1 MFPIGD
7 DDTSRRTVPL
17 VTYALIALNVLF
29 FFVELS
35 GGDAFIGKW
44 AFVPSRFL
52 ANPFGDFLTLFTSM
66 FMHAGWVHLG
76 GNMLYLWIFGDN
88 VEDRFGH
95 IKFTIFYLLCGL
107 AATFAQLAFSL
118 GSNVPNLGASG
129 AIAGVLGAYI
139 LLFPQGKVRV
149 LQGQRV
155 IQVPALIVIGIWIV
169 LQFFSGIGSIA
180 NTAQTGGVAY
190 MAHIGGFL
198 AGFVLTFCF
207 VGVAGRRRRAESLR
221 RWRGGRR
228 GGGLCFFRGGPP
240 PEKE

>member
-7 DDTSRRTVPL
+7 DNTSRRTVPL

-29 FFVELS
+29 FFVELT
-35 GGDAFIGKW
+35 GGDAFIGEW
-44 AFVPSRFL
+44 AFVPARFL
-52 ANPFGDFLTLFTSM
+52 ANPLGDSVTLFTSM

-155 IQVPALIVIGIWIV
+155 IQVPALIVIGLWIV
-169 LQFFSGIGSIA
+169 LQLFSGIGSIA
-180 NTAQTGGVAY
+180 STAQSGGVAY
-190 MAHIGGFL
+190 MAHIGGFV
-198 AGFVLTFCF
+198 AGFALTFL
-207 VGVAGRRRRAESLR
+207 LR
-221 RWRGGRR
+221 GSRGAQAMG
-228 GGGLCFFRGGPP
+228 
-240 PEKE
+240 

>member
-1 MFPIGD
+1 MEINLLLPIGD

-17 VTYALIALNVLF
+17 ITYGLIALNVLF
-29 FFVELS
+29 FIVELS
-35 GGDAFIGKW
+35 GGDAFIEKW
-44 AFVPSRFL
+44 AFVPDRFL
-52 ANPFGDFLTLFTSM
+52 ANPLGDFLTLFSSM

-95 IKFTIFYLLCGL
+95 VKFTIFYLLCGL
-107 AATFAQLAFSL
+107 AATFAQLAFST

-155 IQVPALIVIGIWIV
+155 IQVSALIVIGFWIV
-169 LQFFSGIGSIA
+169 LQLFSGIGSIA
-180 NTAQTGGVAY
+180 NTAETGGVAY

-198 AGFVLTFCF
+198 AGFLLTF
-207 VGVAGRRRRAESLR
+207 L
-221 RWRGGRR
+221 
-228 GGGLCFFRGGPP
+228 FRGSREAQATG
-240 PEKE
+240 

>member
-1 MFPIGD
+1 MLPIGD
-7 DDTSRRTVPL
+7 DDSTRRTIPL
-17 VTYALIALNVLF
+17 VTYVLLALNILF

-35 GGDAFIGKW
+35 GGDAFIEKW

-52 ANPFGDFLTLFTSM
+52 ANPSGDFLTLFTSM
-66 FMHAGWVHLG
+66 FMHAGWLHLG

-95 IKFTIFYLLCGL
+95 IIFVIFYLLCGL
-107 AATFAQLAFSL
+107 APTFAQLAFSL
-118 GSNVPNLGASG
+118 GSKVPNLGASG

-139 LLFPQGKVRV
+139 LLFPKGKVRV

-169 LQFFSGIGSIA
+169 VQLFSGIGSIA

-198 AGFVLTFCF
+198 AGFLLTF
-207 VGVAGRRRRAESLR
+207 L
-221 RWRGGRR
+221 
-228 GGGLCFFRGGPP
+228 FRGSRQAQATG
-240 PEKE
+240 

>member
-7 DDTSRRTVPL
+7 DNSTRRTLPL

-35 GGDAFIGKW
+35 GGDAFVEKW
-44 AFVPSRFL
+44 AFVPGRFL
-52 ANPFGDFLTLFTSM
+52 ANPLGDSLTLFTAM

-95 IKFTIFYLLCGL
+95 RNFIVFYLLCGI
-107 AATFAQLAFSL
+107 AATFAQLAFSA

-129 AIAGVLGAYI
+129 AIAGVLGAYL
-139 LLFPQGKVRV
+139 LLFPQARVKVLLGGRV
-149 LQGQRV
+149 TPM
-155 IQVPALIVIGIWIV
+155 PALVVIGLWIV

-180 NTAQTGGVAY
+180 DTAQTGGVAY
-190 MAHIGGFL
+190 MAHIGGFI
-198 AGFVLTFCF
+198 AGFVLALF
-207 VGVAGRRRRAESLR
+207 LR
-221 RWRGGRR
+221 GKSTPRMTG
-228 GGGLCFFRGGPP
+228 
-240 PEKE
+240 

>member
-1 MFPIGD
+1 MLPIGD
-7 DDTSRRTVPL
+7 DNSGRRIVPF

-35 GGDAFIGKW
+35 VSDAFIMKW
-44 AFVPSRFL
+44 AFVPGRFTSDPI
-52 ANPFGDFLTLFTSM
+52 NDSLTLFTSM

-95 IKFTIFYLLCGL
+95 IKFTIFYLICGI

-118 GSNVPNLGASG
+118 GSDIPSLGASG

-139 LLFPQGKVRV
+139 LMFPQGRISV
-149 LQGQRV
+149 LQGRQV
-155 IQVPALIVIGIWIV
+155 IKVPALMVIGLWIV

-180 NTAQTGGVAY
+180 NSAETGGVAY
-190 MAHIGGFL
+190 MAHIGGF
-198 AGFVLTFCF
+198 
-207 VGVAGRRRRAESLR
+207 VAGVVLVLLLR
-221 RWRGGRR
+221 GNSMPRPTR
-228 GGGLCFFRGGPP
+228 
-240 PEKE
+240 

>member
-7 DDTSRRTVPL
+7 DNSARRTFPI
-17 VTYALIALNVLF
+17 VTYALIVLNVLF

-35 GGDAFIGKW
+35 GGDAFIMKW
-44 AFVPSRFL
+44 AFVPRRFQ
-52 ANPFGDFLTLFTSM
+52 ANPAADAATLFTSM
-66 FMHAGWVHLG
+66 FMHGGWLHLG

-95 IKFTIFYLLCGL
+95 GKFILFYLLCGL
-107 AATFAQLAFSL
+107 AATFAQLAFSS
-118 GSNVPNLGASG
+118 GSNIPNLGASG

-139 LLFPQGKVRV
+139 MLFPQGRVSV

-155 IQVPALIVIGIWIV
+155 IQVPALIVIGLWIV

-180 NTAQTGGVAY
+180 NTAETGGVAY

-198 AGFVLTFCF
+198 AGLVLTFLF
-207 VGVAGRRRRAESLR
+207 R
-221 RWRGGRR
+221 GRR
-228 GGGLCFFRGGPP
+228 GAEATG
-240 PEKE
+240 

>member
-1 MFPIGD
+1 MLPIGD
-7 DDTSRRTVPL
+7 DNSGRRTVPL
-17 VTYALIALNVLF
+17 VTYALVALNVLF

-52 ANPFGDFLTLFTSM
+52 ANPVGDFLTLFTSM

-95 IKFTIFYLLCGL
+95 IMFIIFYLLCGL
-107 AATFAQLAFSL
+107 GATFAQLAFSV

-139 LLFPQGKVRV
+139 LLFPKGKVKV
-149 LQGQRV
+149 LQGQGV
-155 IQVPALIVIGIWIV
+155 IQVPALLAIGMWIV

-180 NTAQTGGVAY
+180 DTAKTGGVAY

-198 AGFVLTFCF
+198 AGFALTFVF
-207 VGVAGRRRRAESLR
+207 R
-221 RWRGGRR
+221 GRR
-228 GGGLCFFRGGPP
+228 GAQATG
-240 PEKE
+240 